1 MGAPEEPVSAA
12 EQLQAVKL
20 MAALVRPLHLRVLV
34 LGRVALL
41 LRSGVGGAT
50 KDVDA
55 HLFPAERADQAELL
69 EILTATIEPGGG
81 RARIEPDGRSISVHL
96 PVQDRLVLVEIVMGG
111 EDWIQQDVLED
122 AVRTAEEIDGV
133 MVPSLEHLYVMKA
146 EVFVD
151 RRDAHSVNKA
161 RQDMVRIT
169 TDLRD
174 DGAMLDMR
182 EVRRLVLMR
191 PKRKHDRMLDICASV
206 ATATGD

>member
-1 MGAPEEPVSAA
+1 MQPALAA
-12 EQLQAVKL
+12 
-20 MAALVRPLHLRVLV
+20 MPLIV
-34 LGRVALL
+34 
-41 LRSGVGGAT
+41 
-50 KDVDA
+50 
-55 HLFPAERADQAELL
+55 Q
-69 EILTATIEPGGG
+69 LTAIEPGGG
-81 RARIEPDGRSISVHL
+81 WARIEPDGRSISVHL
-96 PVQDRLVLVEIVMGG
+96 PVKDRLVLVEVVMGG

-122 AVRTAEEIDGV
+122 AVRTAEEIDGA
-133 MVPSLEHLYVMKA
+133 MVPSLEHLFVMKA

-169 TDLRD
+169 MDLRD

-191 PKRKHDRMLDICASV
+191 PKRKHDRMLDICAAV